1 MTFQEVLAKL
11 KKRVE
16 EEADPAK
23 LANLDAVFQFEL
35 TATNGGTFH
44 ARVADGKAEV
54 VEAAHD
60 NPNVTIIISLEDFD
74 KMIDGKLNAT
84 SAFMSG
90 KLKVKGDMAMA
101 MKLQSIVG

>member
-1 MTFQEVLAKL
+1 MTFQEVMAKL
-11 KKRVE
+11 RKRVE

-23 LANLDAVFQFEL
+23 LANLDAVFQFEI
-35 TATNGGTFH
+35 TGDNGGTFH
-44 ARVADGKAEV
+44 AKVADGKAEV

-74 KMIDGKLNAT
+74 KLIDRKLNAT
-84 SAFMSG
+84 TAFMSG

-101 MKLQSIVG
+101 MKLQSLVG

>member
-35 TATNGGTFH
+35 TGDNGGTFH

-60 NPNVTIIISLEDFD
+60 NPNVTIIISSRTL
-74 KMIDGKLNAT
+74 T
-84 SAFMSG
+84 R
-90 KLKVKGDMAMA
+90 
-101 MKLQSIVG
+101 